1 MVSPLRSPLTVD
13 DTGPFGSG
21 GRRLSPFAAM
31 WRVWGTLWRYAPGGV
46 ATLLGLAFALTATSG
61 VGLLL
66 LVPLLGLAGVDVGQ
80 GAVQDV
86 AVAVGVV
93 LGAWGVPMTLPVV
106 LLAYVF
112 VVAATSGLD
121 RLHTLRSTA
130 LNTSFVA
137 HLRWRMHGAILHAEW
152 TFLVRYKTASFHN
165 ALTQEIERAGAAAF
179 AGINLI
185 VKLVLMALYLA
196 LALFV
201 STWTTLLVLG
211 CGALLA
217 LALNGKTRQGRSRGE
232 VVAEAYESLYGA
244 VAEDLAGLR
253 VIKSHGA
260 EERPMARFA
269 DRSAG
274 TAAAIV
280 GSTQNHADLAFWLQI
295 GSAATM
301 AVVFFVAL
309 EVVGL
314 PLASILLLLYLF
326 ARLVPM
332 ITGVQRQVNLALSL
346 LPAFDRALVAI
357 ESCEAAAEG
366 AAGGSAVGDLARV
379 DVSMPPRLRRAVRF
393 EGVSFAHGS
402 GDLVIVDVD
411 LEIVA
416 GQTTAIVGA
425 SGAGKSTIADLVV
438 GLVRPTHGRVWL
450 DDAPL
455 DGDLARAWRR
465 GIGYVNQDTFLF
477 HESIRENLRVVR
489 PEASDEEMHDA
500 LRAAA
505 AGFVLDLPQGL
516 DTIVGDRGVR
526 LSGGERQRVA
536 LARAI
541 LRRPTLL
548 ILDEATSALDAE
560 NERLIQD
567 AIERMGGRHT
577 LLVIAHRLATVRS
590 ADVIHV
596 LDRGRLVESGGW
608 DELVRRPDGRLRALC
623 LAQGLDIVVPPTVAG
638 LARTTN

>member
-1 MVSPLRSPLTVD
+1 
-13 DTGPFGSG
+13 
-21 GRRLSPFAAM
+21 M
-31 WRVWGTLWRYAPGGV
+31 WRLWATLWRHAPARV
-46 ATLLGLAFALTATSG
+46 ATLLGLAFSLTATSG

-66 LVPLLGLAGVDVGQ
+66 LVPMLGLAGVDVGQ
-80 GAVQDV
+80 GAVQDL
-86 AVAVGVV
+86 ANTVGAV
-93 LGAWGVPMTLPVV
+93 LGAWGVPLTLPVV
-106 LLAYVF
+106 LVAYLL
-112 VVAATSGLD
+112 VVTATAGLD
-121 RLHTLRSTA
+121 RLHALQATTL
-130 LNTSFVA
+130 NQGFVA
-137 HLRWRMHGAILHAEW
+137 HMRRRLHAAILGAEW
-152 TFLVRYKTASFHN
+152 AFLVRHKTASFHN
-165 ALTQEIERAGAAAF
+165 ALTQEMERAGAAAF
-179 AGINLI
+179 AAINLI
-185 VKLVLMALYLA
+185 VKLVLTALYLA

-201 STWTTLLVLG
+201 STWTTLLVLAS
-211 CGALLA
+211 GALLA
-217 LALNGKTRQGRSRGE
+217 LALMGKTRQGRSRGE
-232 VVAEAYESLYGA
+232 AVSRAYEDLYGA

-260 EERPMARFA
+260 EARPLEHFA
-269 DRSAG
+269 DRARE
-274 TAAAIV
+274 AAAAVV
-280 GSTQNHADLAFWLQI
+280 GSTRNQAGLGFWLQV
-295 GSAATM
+295 GSAAIM
-301 AVVFFVAL
+301 ALVFYVAL
-309 EVVGL
+309 EVIAL
-314 PLASILLLLYLF
+314 PLAGILLLLYLF

-332 ITGVQRQVNLALSL
+332 ITGVQRQVNQALSL
-346 LPAFDRALVAI
+346 VPAFDRALAAI
-357 ESCEAAAEG
+357 ESCEAAAESG
-366 AAGGSAVGDLARV
+366 PAGSAGSRSSVEDR
-379 DVSMPPRLRRAVRF
+379 SHPRLQRALRL
-393 EGVSFAHGS
+393 EGVSYAHGA
-402 GDLVIVDVD
+402 GDPVVVDVD
-411 LEIVA
+411 LEIAA
-416 GQTTAIVGA
+416 GRTTAIVGA

-438 GLVRPTHGRVWL
+438 GLVRPTRGRVWL
-450 DDAPL
+450 DDEPM

-477 HESIRENLRVVR
+477 HTSIRDNLRVVR
-489 PEASDEEMHDA
+489 SDASDEDMRDA

-516 DTIVGDRGVR
+516 DTVVGDRGVR